1 MRKQL
6 LITILAITSFI
17 ESNAQNNFN
26 LPGSSNQIFANSSGG
41 IGSSNVPQ
49 NFINKFIFPDFINY
63 ELKDAT
69 SKKLSDNNLCGGEV
83 GGSLNILIN
92 RPPHSSGKFNT
103 FFGFGF
109 GTQIEGNL
117 TFSKDLFDLTFFG
130 NQPFAGQT
138 QSLNKTSLNILSY
151 SYFEGTLG
159 ITFIQNSG
167 STNIW
172 ADFGLILGSR
182 YTTFKV
188 GTGYLLTEKNGD
200 YLSIN
205 LAESI
210 LEISD
215 TANFSYPSGIG
226 AKLDLHYAK
235 QSDSY
240 QFIFSIENIGGIS
253 WKNSIQAKLDTTF
266 TFEGIEIKNIFQLSD
281 SVLNEVASIDSFL
294 ESKTENNVK
303 TLPVNITAYYKAYM
317 KKYYLD
323 VFVKHRL
330 HTNYLPFVRL
340 GFNYNLPIVKPGITI
355 AYGGYSTIQA
365 GLNADIEIG
374 NVFKFQLG
382 TNNILGAIVPKS
394 SKSLDLYAGV
404 NCKF

>member
-26 LPGSSNQIFANSSGG
+26 LPGSSNQIFANSFGG

-63 ELKDAT
+63 ELKEAT

-92 RPPHSSGKFNT
+92 RPPHSSGQFNT

-159 ITFIQNSG
+159 ITFIQNTG
-167 STNIW
+167 SSNIW
-172 ADFGLILGSR
+172 ADFGFILGSR
-182 YTTFKV
+182 YTNFKV
-188 GTGYLLTEKNGD
+188 GTGSVFTEKDGD
-200 YLSIN
+200 YLTIN
-205 LAESI
+205 LAESV
-210 LEISD
+210 LEVSD
-215 TANFSYPSGIG
+215 TTNLSSPKGIG
-226 AKLDLHYAK
+226 AKLDLHYSK

-240 QFIFSIENIGGIS
+240 QFLFSLENLGRIS
-253 WKNSIQAKLDTTF
+253 WKNAIQANLDTAF
-266 TFEGIEIKNIFQLSD
+266 TFEGIEIRDIFQFSD
-281 SVLNEVASIDSFL
+281 SVLNDVASIDSFL
-294 ESKTENNVK
+294 ESKTENKFK

-317 KKYYLD
+317 EKYYLD

-330 HTNYLPFVRL
+330 LTNYTPFVRL
-340 GFNYNLPIVKPGITI
+340 GFSYNLPVVKPGITI
-355 AYGGYSTIQA
+355 SYGGYSTIQA

-374 NVFKFQLG
+374 NIFKFQLG
-382 TNNILGAIVPKS
+382 TNNMLGIIFPKS
-394 SKSLDLYAGV
+394 SKSLDLFAGI
-404 NCKF
+404 NYKF